1 MVTSGLFP
9 IPDPGAAC
17 VISCRAPQPAGHGA
31 PHRYPFPGIHASA
44 RRENAM
50 KDPAYAFITSGLC
63 ACLALLLTAP
73 IDAQGP
79 VPKAPSPVL
88 VTSCGQSPG
97 PLKLTVFLKKL
108 QIVHAYKAE
117 ATAQDVA
124 SRKYKSVIIVTG
136 ASLKGMGAAGVSIK
150 DELARTNALIAEA
163 KKQGVMVI
171 GAHVEGMERRAQG
184 AAPGDNSDELSID
197 AVCPKS
203 QLLIVRKDGDAD
215 SRFTTISKAN
225 KIPIVLFEK
234 NLEIGDVLKNVFGQ

>member
-1 MVTSGLFP
+1 
-9 IPDPGAAC
+9 
-17 VISCRAPQPAGHGA
+17 
-31 PHRYPFPGIHASA
+31 
-44 RRENAM
+44 M
-50 KDPAYAFITSGLC
+50 KSPSYALITSGLC
-63 ACLALLLTAP
+63 ACLALLLAAP
-73 IDAQGP
+73 IAAQGP
-79 VPKAPSPVL
+79 APRASSPVL

-97 PLKLTVFLKKL
+97 PLKFTVFLKKL
-108 QIVHAYKAE
+108 QIVHDYKAE

-150 DELARTNALIAEA
+150 DELTRTNALIAEA